1 MAKPVEFRPV
11 PRPAIEETKRRL
23 EAAPLEHADAVL
35 NAYRVL
41 QMLHDSDTLDM
52 VRGLLG
58 AGDTVLNE
66 TVSVIT
72 SPQSMRAIRNLIILV
87 NLAGEIDPQLL
98 HTLADSLT
106 PLVSSAGSASGQKK
120 AAEPE
125 PPSLFQLGKRLFSRD
140 VRRVLALG
148 ITVLETLGRRL
159 GQRTA

>member
-1 MAKPVEFRPV
+1 
-11 PRPAIEETKRRL
+11 
-23 EAAPLEHADAVL
+23 VL

-72 SPQSMRAIRNLIILV
+72 SEKSVQAIRNLLVLV
-87 NLAGEIDPQLL
+87 NLAGEIDPEVLRTMTDAL
-98 HTLADSLT
+98 K
-106 PLVSSAGSASGQKK
+106 PLMQPAASA
-120 AAEPE
+120 PE

-140 VRRVLALG
+140 VRRVLAVG
-148 ITVLETLGRRL
+148 VTALESLGRRP
-159 GQRTA
+159 R